1 VATVHRLTHAPHGRP
16 RPPDRIWYASY
27 GSNMDAA
34 RLRYYLRG
42 GRPPAAARTYPGCRD
57 PRPPLRSEAI
67 EFPGLMYFATESP
80 VWRGG
85 RAFYDEAADGAV
97 WGRAHLITAG
107 QFSDIATQEMY
118 EPPGADLDFTEVLA
132 DGRSVLGPGRYET
145 LVLLGHL
152 DTVPVLTFTAPWR
165 LSEVPLTKPSG
176 PYLLHLARGLLTDG
190 VRDAPS
196 VTRYLAR
203 CPGAADAWSP
213 GELAALIAKPGP
225 GPRADRRPSREAGRV
240 VRNSDAT

>member
-1 VATVHRLTHAPHGRP
+1 VATVHRLTHAPPGRL

-27 GSNMDAA
+27 GANMDAA

-42 GRPPAAARTYPGCRD
+42 GRPPDAARTYPGCRD
-57 PRPPLRSEAI
+57 PRPPLRSVAI
-67 EFPGLMYFATESP
+67 EFAGLMYFATESP

-85 RAFYDEAADGAV
+85 RAFYDDAADGGV
-97 WGRAHLITAG
+97 WGRAHLITAE

-118 EPPGADLDFTEVLA
+118 EPPGADLDFAEVLA

-152 DTVPVLTFTAPWR
+152 DAVPVLTFTAPWR

-176 PYLLHLARGLLTDG
+176 TYLLHLARGLLTDG
-190 VRDAPS
+190 VRDAPA
-196 VTRYLAR
+196 VARYLSR
-203 CPGAADAWSP
+203 CPGAADAWSL
-213 GELAALIAKPGP
+213 GELAALIAELGP
-225 GPRADRRPSREAGRV
+225 GPRVVDRPSAVRGR
-240 VRNSDAT
+240 SSGS

>member
-1 VATVHRLTHAPHGRP
+1 VATVHRLTHAPPGRL

-42 GRPPAAARTYPGCRD
+42 GRPPDAARTYPGCRD
-57 PRPPLRSEAI
+57 QRPPLRSAAI

-85 RAFYDEAADGAV
+85 RAFYDGAADGGV

-118 EPPGADLDFTEVLA
+118 EPPGADLDFAEVLA

-152 DTVPVLTFTAPWR
+152 DAVPVLTFTAPWR

-176 PYLLHLARGLLTDG
+176 TYLLHLARGLLTDG
-190 VRDAPS
+190 VRDAPA
-196 VTRYLAR
+196 VARYLSR
-203 CPGAADAWSP
+203 CPGAAHAWSL
-213 GELAALIAKPGP
+213 GEVAALIAELGP
-225 GPRADRRPSREAGRV
+225 GPRTVDRPSVARGR
-240 VRNSDAT
+240 SSGS